1 MLGTPARVGSICV
14 GERKKVEKKDGL
26 METVRL
32 RTAGSYGKGLKIYHG
47 DSMQRKRQYVSHTEN
62 LPGG

>member
-1 MLGTPARVGSICV
+1 M
-14 GERKKVEKKDGL
+14 GERKKAEKRDGL

-47 DSMQRKRQYVSHTEN
+47 DSMHGKRQYVSHTEN
-62 LPGG
+62 LLGG

>member
-1 MLGTPARVGSICV
+1 MCV
-14 GERKKVEKKDGL
+14 GKRKKAEKRDGL

-47 DSMQRKRQYVSHTEN
+47 DSMHGKRQYVSHTEN